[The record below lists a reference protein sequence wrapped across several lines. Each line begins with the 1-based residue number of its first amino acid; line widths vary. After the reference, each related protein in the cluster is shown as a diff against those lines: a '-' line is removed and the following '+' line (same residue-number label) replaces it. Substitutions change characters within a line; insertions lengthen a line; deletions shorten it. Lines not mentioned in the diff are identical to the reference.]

1 MQCQTK
7 DSGVLFPVIF
17 PRESEKLLVTLAMR
31 SGEWMVIYGVLLMVE
46 CYVVAAPGARL
57 QQKAEST
64 TPIPAFSP
72 PEGNTTFI
80 DGTTWCVARPGISQS
95 DLQNALDWACGLGG
109 ADCSLV
115 QPGAACYHPDTLLS
129 HASYVFNSY
138 YQQNGNS
145 DIACYFGGTA
155 AVVRRDPSYGSCKYL
170 SSELP
175 LCMQASLCFAIVS
188 EELPLGDCGNL
199 DPPMSKHQIRISI
212 YCICS
217 WLSRILVVR
226 DLQTKANQSVY
237 TKNSSLDGQMFHDWT
252 SGQIS
257 VILFRRR

>member
-1 MQCQTK
+1 
-7 DSGVLFPVIF
+7 
-17 PRESEKLLVTLAMR
+17 MR
-31 SGEWMVIYGVLLMVE
+31 SGEWMVIYGVLIVE
-46 CYVVAAPGARL
+46 CYMVAAPGARL

-64 TPIPAFSP
+64 TPIPTFSP

-80 DGTTWCVARPGISQS
+80 DGTTWCVARPGVSQL

-155 AVVRRDPSYGSCKYL
+155 AVVRRDPSYGSCKFL
-170 SSELP
+170 SSEPASASP
-175 LCMQASLCFAIVS
+175 LFQRSFLLKIAGILILHCLNTR
-188 EELPLGDCGNL
+188 LG
-199 DPPMSKHQIRISI
+199 S
-212 YCICS
+212 
-217 WLSRILVVR
+217 
-226 DLQTKANQSVY
+226 A
-237 TKNSSLDGQMFHDWT
+237 
-252 SGQIS
+252 
-257 VILFRRR
+257 